1 MTKPILYS
9 LIYSDYSEVKPRE
22 TGGSVQELPLVY
34 LLPLSQC
41 RDGIHLLL
49 SLWESEKSYD
59 FS

>member
-41 RDGIHLLL
+41 RDGVHLL
-49 SLWESEKSYD
+49 
-59 FS
+59 